1 MCGCVSDSAVKH
13 QTKCAFC
20 DESET
25 LSQTRSQTAN
35 GLIVKHKQRVD
46 NNMTYNVK
54 HSLTRDFPTRSHAIA
69 KMNIESSSSSTASER
84 WQNSAGCKPGVGGS
98 PFANE
103 GESFQSPGKREMS
116 RKVNGCG
123 GGSGSVSSTVIR
135 AEPRFETFLM
145 TGDMIIKT
153 TNVSCIDRIVR
164 DNEAKVSDKFKE
176 SEDMPPDPS
185 PSPLTDNHQ
194 SPPNGSFLQ
203 DFTAVSETV
212 PVVARNKN
220 SAEEERE
227 HLSADCQGKL
237 RHDLPSQEDGSGS
250 FVLPQ
255 LELLGCPRFA
265 NIPIE
270 LDIPPDD
277 ISSED
282 ERCRLEAELNI
293 DDLPPPP
300 DEFLTGF
307 IPQQATASF
316 SETIPEDS
324 SFGDRA
330 SEYLNRDS
338 HLDANSTAVKQF
350 PLQPS
355 NINTQDVCCGGLRN
369 TPLELR
375 DQGGTV
381 SSNVEKERFFF
392 NADFG
397 AGLPAAKSM
406 IVSSRSEERL
416 SPRMVSEKSKP
427 SQDIAGIVRGSKSQE
442 NYLQHDTDGIV
453 IDIDFGERVAT
464 SVDTLHYTKPGS
476 CVDSFGFA
484 TDRAIRSLHNSP
496 EKRIETVDSED
507 KQLIQ
512 TSFGSELASKAVDDQ
527 GIRSGDKQ
535 TTGKMA
541 TPPIPPERGIS
552 SLGNLSISDGS
563 VIETR
568 FGEELPPPPE
578 SFQTSGETCVNSS
591 LKIHINSGGSADG
604 NSSVYDRDK
613 CGLVSSTTGNL
624 STDVDELNR
633 SPNQISVN
641 CIKSRDSA
649 NNESAI
655 RGSSGQMEEWKRSSD
670 TDVYSD
676 GSAIDDDLED
686 SFRLPTKDVDRP
698 SAQRLAKRLYCLEGF
713 QKTDVAKHLCKK

>member
-1 MCGCVSDSAVKH
+1 MCGYVSDSAVKH

-25 LSQTRSQTAN
+25 LSQTRSQGVN

-54 HSLTRDFPTRSHAIA
+54 HSLTRDFSNRSHSAA

-98 PFANE
+98 PFASE
-103 GESFQSPGKREMS
+103 GESFQSQGKREMG
-116 RKVNGCG
+116 RKVNGCSS
-123 GGSGSVSSTVIR
+123 GSGGSVSSTVIR

-153 TNVSCIDRIVR
+153 TNVSCIDRIGR

-176 SEDMPPDPS
+176 SEVMPPVPS
-185 PSPLTDNHQ
+185 LSPTDNHQ
-194 SPPNGSFLQ
+194 SSPNGAFLQ
-203 DFTAVSETV
+203 DSTAVSETV
-212 PVVARNKN
+212 PGMTRNKN
-220 SAEEERE
+220 SAEEEPE

-237 RHDLPSQEDGSGS
+237 RHDLPSRDGSGP

-255 LELLGCPRFA
+255 LDFLECPRFA

-307 IPQQATASF
+307 IPQQAATSF
-316 SETIPEDS
+316 SETVPKDNF
-324 SFGDRA
+324 FGDRA
-330 SEYLNRDS
+330 SEYLNSDS

-350 PLQPS
+350 PLHPG
-355 NINTQDVCCGGLRN
+355 NTNTQDVCCGGLAN
-369 TPLELR
+369 MPSELR
-375 DQGGTV
+375 NQGVTV

-392 NADFG
+392 NADIG

-416 SPRMVSEKSKP
+416 SPRMVPEKSKL
-427 SQDIAGIVRGSKSQE
+427 SQDVAGVVRGSKSQE

-476 CVDSFGFA
+476 CVDSFGFG

-496 EKRIETVDSED
+496 EKRIETVDSDD

-527 GIRSGDKQ
+527 GIKSGDKLA
-535 TTGKMA
+535 TGKMA
-541 TPPIPPERGIS
+541 TPPVPPERGIS
-552 SLGNLSISDGS
+552 SLGNLSTSHS
-563 VIETR
+563 NVIETR

-591 LKIHINSGGSADG
+591 LAVHINNGGNADG
-604 NSSVYDRDK
+604 NSSLYDRDK
-613 CGLVSSTTGNL
+613 CGLVSRTAGNL

-641 CIKSRDSA
+641 CVKSRDCA

-655 RGSSGQMEEWKRSSD
+655 RGSSEQMEEWKRPSD
-670 TDVYSD
+670 TDVSSE
-676 GSAIDDDLED
+676 GSAVGDDLDD